1 MHDIK
6 IIRKKPDFFLKKIT
20 ERNVKFDI
28 KNLLDLD
35 KKNRDL
41 IQKKEKFEQEK
52 KLISKKKE
60 EKLNNMTKPE
70 KICQNLAKQKSI
82 KTSLKYPSYLVL
94 GVDTCLIYKKKFLS
108 KPKTKTMATQLLN
121 KLKGKEHKIYS
132 SLYISKKGK
141 KIWSCN
147 DEAKLKIRKL
157 TKKEITRYMY
167 KFLNGLIMEAR
178 GIKDFLQLTQ
188 ISLVLKSFFSG

>member
-1 MHDIK
+1 MQK
-6 IIRKKPDFFLKKIT
+6 LLLASTSLTRKKILINT
-20 ERNVKFDI
+20 GIKFTY
-28 KNLLDLD
+28 KTP
-35 KKNRDL
+35 L
-41 IQKKEKFEQEK
+41 INEEKEK
-52 KLISKKKE
+52 
-60 EKLNNMTKPE
+60 EKLNNVSKPE

-157 TKKEITRYMY
+157 TKKEITRYIHKLKLKKIQQSGLY
-167 KFLNGLIMEAR
+167 QIENSGITLFEKIEGSYFTILGLPLIPLLKFLNKKGFLI
-178 GIKDFLQLTQ
+178 
-188 ISLVLKSFFSG
+188 

>member
-1 MHDIK
+1 MQK
-6 IIRKKPDFFLKKIT
+6 LLLASTSLTRKKILINT
-20 ERNVKFDI
+20 GIKFTY
-28 KNLLDLD
+28 KTP
-35 KKNRDL
+35 L
-41 IQKKEKFEQEK
+41 INEEKEK
-52 KLISKKKE
+52 
-60 EKLNNMTKPE
+60 EKLNNISKPE

-108 KPKTKTMATQLLN
+108 KPKTKKMATQLLN

-157 TKKEITRYMY
+157 TKKEITRYIHKLRLKKIQQSGLY
-167 KFLNGLIMEAR
+167 QIENSGITLFEKIEGSYFTILGLPLIPLLKFLNKKGFLI
-178 GIKDFLQLTQ
+178 
-188 ISLVLKSFFSG
+188 

>member
-1 MHDIK
+1 MQK
-6 IIRKKPDFFLKKIT
+6 LLLASTSLTRKKILINT
-20 ERNVKFDI
+20 GIKFTY
-28 KNLLDLD
+28 KTP
-35 KKNRDL
+35 L
-41 IQKKEKFEQEK
+41 INEEKEKK
-52 KLISKKKE
+52 
-60 EKLNNMTKPE
+60 KLNNISKPE

-157 TKKEITRYMY
+157 TKKEITRYIHKLKLKKIQQSGLY
-167 KFLNGLIMEAR
+167 QIENSGITLFEKIEGSYFTILGLPLIPLLKFLNKKGFLI
-178 GIKDFLQLTQ
+178 
-188 ISLVLKSFFSG
+188 

>member
-1 MHDIK
+1 MQK
-6 IIRKKPDFFLKKIT
+6 LLLASTSLTRKKILINT
-20 ERNVKFDI
+20 GIKFTY
-28 KNLLDLD
+28 KTP
-35 KKNRDL
+35 L
-41 IQKKEKFEQEK
+41 INEEKEK
-52 KLISKKKE
+52 
-60 EKLNNMTKPE
+60 EKLNNVSKPE

-82 KTSLKYPSYLVL
+82 KTSLKYPTYLVL

-108 KPKTKTMATQLLN
+108 KPKTKKMATQLLN

-157 TKKEITRYMY
+157 TKKEITRYIHKLRLKKIQQSGLY
-167 KFLNGLIMEAR
+167 QIENSGITLFEKIEGSYFTILGLPLIPLLKFLNKKGFLI
-178 GIKDFLQLTQ
+178 
-188 ISLVLKSFFSG
+188 

>member
-1 MHDIK
+1 MQK
-6 IIRKKPDFFLKKIT
+6 ILLASTSLTRKKILINT
-20 ERNVKFDI
+20 GIKFTY
-28 KNLLDLD
+28 KTP
-35 KKNRDL
+35 L
-41 IQKKEKFEQEK
+41 INEEKEK
-52 KLISKKKE
+52 
-60 EKLNNMTKPE
+60 EKLNNISKPE

-108 KPKTKTMATQLLN
+108 KPKTKKMATQLLN

-157 TKKEITRYMY
+157 TKKEITRYIRKLRLKKIQQSGLY
-167 KFLNGLIMEAR
+167 QIENSGITLFEKIEGSYFTILGLPLIPLLKFLNKKGFLI
-178 GIKDFLQLTQ
+178 
-188 ISLVLKSFFSG
+188 